1 MHSETPL
8 VLTALVFGYALVS
21 GLIKRWYLAP
31 ALIFVL
37 LGMAL
42 GPFGLNLLDAGPGTE
57 GYTVLAQVALTVIL
71 FVQASRLDIGRVMRR
86 GLLSFRLIV
95 IGIPLTLMLGA
106 LTAALLLPVLPW
118 WEAVC
123 LAAVVAPTEVA
134 LIETLID
141 DERVPDR
148 VRNALSVESG
158 FSDGIALATLLAAVA
173 LASARVDPHPADW
186 LWFAFRTEVVSL
198 FMGVSVGLAGGLL
211 VVWSRRRGWLN
222 DIWAQLATLAI
233 ALICFEVGEGVRASG
248 FVAAFTGGLAFA
260 FVTIRGTAVS
270 DGGATAVSDG
280 GATRVR
286 CRGVRWRATGCPV
299 QPDGPAVPNQVSD
312 ATAQLLELMVFAMFG
327 AFAVIDGWRNVSWRV
342 VAFSIVAVFAVRM
355 VAVLVALVRTDLP
368 LYSRAF
374 IGWFGLRGIGT
385 LVLGLLVIN
394 RGEIQH
400 TDIIAQ
406 TVVVTV
412 TLSLVLHSVT
422 SSIAIRGYRNGDR

>member
-198 FMGVSVGLAGGLL
+198 FMGVSVGLAGVLL

-270 DGGATAVSDG
+270 DGGETAVSDG
-280 GATRVR
+280 GAT
-286 CRGVRWRATGCPV
+286 
-299 QPDGPAVPNQVSD
+299 AVPNQVSD
-312 ATAQLLELMVFAMFG
+312 ASAQLLELMVFAMFG

-400 TDIIAQ
+400 TDIIAK

>member
-1 MHSETPL
+1 M
-8 VLTALVFGYALVS
+8 
-21 GLIKRWYLAP
+21 
-31 ALIFVL
+31 
-37 LGMAL
+37 
-42 GPFGLNLLDAGPGTE
+42 
-57 GYTVLAQVALTVIL
+57 
-71 FVQASRLDIGRVMRR
+71 
-86 GLLSFRLIV
+86 
-95 IGIPLTLMLGA
+95 
-106 LTAALLLPVLPW
+106 
-118 WEAVC
+118 
-123 LAAVVAPTEVA
+123 
-134 LIETLID
+134 
-141 DERVPDR
+141 
-148 VRNALSVESG
+148 
-158 FSDGIALATLLAAVA
+158 SDGGA
-173 LASARVDPHPADW
+173 
-186 LWFAFRTEVVSL
+186 
-198 FMGVSVGLAGGLL
+198 
-211 VVWSRRRGWLN
+211 
-222 DIWAQLATLAI
+222 
-233 ALICFEVGEGVRASG
+233 
-248 FVAAFTGGLAFA
+248 
-260 FVTIRGTAVS
+260 TAVS

-280 GATRVR
+280 GAT
-286 CRGVRWRATGCPV
+286 
-299 QPDGPAVPNQVSD
+299 AVPNQVSD

>member
-280 GATRVR
+280 GATAVSD
-286 CRGVRWRATGCPV
+286 GGATAV
-299 QPDGPAVPNQVSD
+299 SDGGATAVPNQVSD